1 MIRLFLLLFMMVYT
15 VACQSQGNQNT
26 PKQSQIEVLPKL
38 VYKEK
43 IENSIAVQLVDVRTP
58 AEYSA
63 GHIDQAL
70 NIDYNA
76 PAFEQR
82 IQTLDKTKP
91 VYIYCQSG
99 GRSSRAAKVMQSLG
113 FQQIYDLQGGY
124 LAWQR

>member
-1 MIRLFLLLFMMVYT
+1 MTRLFSLLFMMVYA
-15 VACQSQGNQNT
+15 VACQSQGNHNT
-26 PKQSQIEVLPKL
+26 PTQSQIEVLPKL

-82 IQTLDKTKP
+82 IQMLDKTKP

-113 FQQIYDLQGGY
+113 FQEIYDLEGGY

>member
-1 MIRLFLLLFMMVYT
+1 MTRLFLLLFLMVYT
-15 VACQSQGNQNT
+15 VACQSQGNQST
-26 PKQSQIEVLPKL
+26 STQSQIEVLPKL

-76 PAFEQR
+76 PTFEQR

-113 FQQIYDLQGGY
+113 FQEIYDLQGGY